1 MADAK
6 YLLQEANLGDQRSI
20 CEDYN
25 GEKFMYLE
33 GPFLG
38 AEKRNRNGRIYKRSL
53 IEREVNKFQGMIKN
67 CEAFGEL
74 NHPDSAVPN
83 PDRFGVLITK
93 LEMDGDLAIGKARV
107 LEETPCGHTIRGII
121 RGGGRLGMSSRGTG
135 SLGADNIVCE
145 DYNLITIDCVFM
157 PSCPDAYVN
166 AVNENTKWVLDESTN
181 LYVDAQVIAE
191 NNARRAQSGGII
203 KPISS
208 NGNEVIYDAGK
219 EFNAAIAKNASS
231 ESIKKAM
238 VEYINTIAKVKKKT
252 FEDNFRDFRV

>member
-1 MADAK
+1 MEDAK

-53 IEREVNKFQGMIKN
+53 IEREVNKFQTMIKN
-67 CEAFGEL
+67 AESFGEL

-93 LEMDGDLAIGKARV
+93 LDMDGDLAIGKARV
-107 LEETPCGHTIRGII
+107 LPTPCGKTIEGII

-166 AVNENTKWVLDESTN
+166 AVNESTQWVLDESTN
-181 LYVDAQVIAE
+181 LYIEKKVAVDQAYNKFHKEIDKRGSKAIVNAFKDYLNVIK
-191 NNARRAQSGGII
+191 GC
-203 KPISS
+203 
-208 NGNEVIYDAGK
+208 
-219 EFNAAIAKNASS
+219 
-231 ESIKKAM
+231 
-238 VEYINTIAKVKKKT
+238 
-252 FEDNFRDFRV
+252 